1 MKPKKQNKIT
11 FINDWSTVKARVDE
25 IYENP
30 EQLEQVQ

>member
-30 EQLEQVQ
+30 ELWEVKQ